1 MKGWRQRGE
10 KEEKEGDWIDFNQC
24 TCCWCWVS
32 SGCIIGCCTEQLRLT
47 TRLPPCGCSLPFL
60 PAACLHFAPGGQL
73 QLLYQRHTSISKM
86 QPVSRWLVRDVWLS
100 LAIPNTCRSCR
111 RRLSTHRNP
120 FIASSAASTSSPSA
134 SSPLFPELSP
144 SAQSHLA
151 ALSARILDRHRPSI
165 SQAITL
171 LESTLPLHRQQANH
185 LLALLAAAAKHRTAQ
200 QPIQPHRRDLRIG
213 ISGAPGVGKSTLIE
227 KLGQWIVD
235 GRVRQH
241 QHSNEAF
248 SSETAQ
254 QIKAERRARRKEAAS
269 SDGASAALSSQ
280 PAASSSSAASTAASS
295 SAAAASNHLAILTV
309 DPSSHLTG
317 GSILGDRTR
326 MPTLSSHPSVY
337 IRPSPS
343 KLSLGGL
350 HPATYDALLLL
361 QYADY
366 NVSVVETVGVG
377 QSEVSVRDM
386 VDVMVLVVGPAG
398 GDELQGM
405 KKGIVELADVV
416 VVNKADGSMEAAAR
430 HTYTD
435 YQHAVQLMAG
445 VRRDGLLR
453 PQPAVLMCSSV
464 DETGQ
469 SVRNVWEAVLCVDDW
484 LGTER
489 KRQRRGESECVVMME
504 HVPLTLWSVLMGSER
519 GKRAVA
525 AVEEQVRRGELNV
538 RLGAQRVVEAMLR
551 GWSREHDSAEESSH
565 AGTADATAPA
575 KQQHANNR

>member
-1 MKGWRQRGE
+1 MRPSGNSVVRQ
-10 KEEKEGDWIDFNQC
+10 
-24 TCCWCWVS
+24 
-32 SGCIIGCCTEQLRLT
+32 
-47 TRLPPCGCSLPFL
+47 
-60 PAACLHFAPGGQL
+60 
-73 QLLYQRHTSISKM
+73 
-86 QPVSRWLVRDVWLS
+86 VWLS
-100 LAIPNTCRSCR
+100 LSHRAICTSCR
-111 RRLSTHRNP
+111 RRFSTRRAAHTSP
-120 FIASSAASTSSPSA
+120 SAPSSLTSATSSPPE
-134 SSPLFPELSP
+134 PLFPELSP

-165 SQAITL
+165 SQGITL
-171 LESTLPLHRQQANH
+171 LESTLPLHRQQANQLLT
-185 LLALLAAAAKHRTAQ
+185 LLATAAKQRSAQ
-200 QPIQPHRRDLRIG
+200 HATQPHSRDLRIG

-235 GRVRQH
+235 GRVRLH

-254 QIKAERRARRKEAAS
+254 LIRTERRARTKGESAS
-269 SDGASAALSSQ
+269 HNQ
-280 PAASSSSAASTAASS
+280 SSAASQPPISGLSTASASAPS
-295 SAAAASNHLAILTV
+295 SFSAVTTDTSNHLAILTV

-326 MPTLSSHPSVY
+326 MPTLSSHPAVY

-366 NVSVVETVGVG
+366 NITIVETVGVG

-386 VDVMVLVVGPAG
+386 VDVMVLLVGPGG

-416 VVNKADGSMEAAAR
+416 VVNKADGGMEAAAR

-445 VRRDGLLR
+445 GMRDGLIMRR
-453 PQPAVLMCSSV
+453 PEVLMCSSV
-464 DETGQ
+464 DETGGA
-469 SVRNVWEAVLCVDDW
+469 VRRVWDAILRVDDW
-484 LGTER
+484 LGADR
-489 KRQRRGESECVVMME
+489 KRHRRGEKERVVMLE

-519 GKRAVA
+519 GKRVVA
-525 AVEEQVRRGELNV
+525 EVEQQVRCGDLNV
-538 RLGAQRVVEAMLR
+538 RLGAQRVVEAMLS
-551 GWSREHDSAEESSH
+551 GWSRQDNH
-565 AGTADATAPA
+565 ADATSDTKKAFV
-575 KQQHANNR
+575 KQHAKSG